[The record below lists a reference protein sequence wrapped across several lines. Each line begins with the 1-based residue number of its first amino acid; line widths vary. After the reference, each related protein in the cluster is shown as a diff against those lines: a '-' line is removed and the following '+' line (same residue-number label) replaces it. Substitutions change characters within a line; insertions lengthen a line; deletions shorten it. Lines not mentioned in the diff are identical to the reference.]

1 MNGKLIKLSQ
11 FVLIEGS
18 LRRFKMSRKNLFE
31 ILIGL
36 ALLVLLVLA
45 VQLGASTQ
53 TAAAE
58 NEAILAARQ
67 AGSDWIERHPVLAS
81 PARYAG
87 SDWVERNPS
96 RFYTGSDFFERHR
109 PAAASP
115 ASYAGSDF
123 FERHRPAAASP
134 ANYTGS
140 DWIER
145 NPSRFYTGS
154 DYYERHPAQPTR

>member
-11 FVLIEGS
+11 FVLIEGN

-45 VQLGASTQ
+45 VQLGAGSQ

-58 NEAILAARQ
+58 NEAILSARL
-67 AGSDWIERHPVLAS
+67 AGSDWIERHPVIAS
-81 PARYAG
+81 PARYIG

-109 PAAASP
+109 PAAANP
-115 ASYAGSDF
+115 AD
-123 FERHRPAAASP
+123 
-134 ANYTGS
+134 YTGS